1 MEGDDFEAWIY
12 YHSKNALMEELKLIK
27 VVDWATAAK
36 LEKQDLKKVKGGT
49 LPCGCGCIAFNGLD
63 NTGESAN
70 QKHG

>member
-1 MEGDDFEAWIY
+1 
-12 YHSKNALMEELKLIK
+12 MEELKLIK
-27 VVDWATAAK
+27 VVDLATAAK